1 MSDDLVFAQELAD
14 AADAVTLPRFRAANL
29 RIDTKA
35 DATIVTDADLAA
47 EEEIRRRVQ
56 LERPGEG
63 VLGEEGGDDGG
74 DVRWVVDP
82 IDGTSNFARGMPVWA
97 TLIALER
104 EGTPV
109 VAVASAPALRRRWWA
124 SLGGGAY
131 ADGETIRVSHIVRLE
146 DASVSVTSLR
156 SMTRA
161 GLERQYIRLDHR
173 AWSSR
178 GFGDFWQHVLVAE
191 GAVDV
196 ALDPVLRTWDYV
208 PVQLIVEE
216 AGGRCTDFAGEAPAD
231 GGSFLTTNGALHESA
246 LAALAETESA
256 GRTRGGDYR

>member
-1 MSDDLVFAQELAD
+1 MGDDLAFAHELAD
-14 AADAVTLPRFRAANL
+14 AADSVTMPRFRAADL
-29 RIDTKA
+29 RVDTKP
-35 DATIVTDADLAA
+35 DTTLVTDADRSA
-47 EEEIRRRVQ
+47 EDEIRRLVR
-56 LERPGEG
+56 ERRTGEG
-63 VLGEEGGDDGG
+63 VLGEEGGDDNGRG
-74 DVRWVVDP
+74 DARWVVDP
-82 IDGTSNFARGMPVWA
+82 IDGTSNYARGVPVWA

-104 EGTPV
+104 EGRPV

-124 SLGGGAY
+124 SRGGGSY

-146 DASVSVTSLR
+146 DASVSVTSVP
-156 SMTRA
+156 SMA
-161 GLERQYIRLDHR
+161 KIGLERQYIRLAHH

-178 GFGDFWQHVLVAE
+178 GFGDFWQHLLVAE

-231 GGSFLTTNGALHESA
+231 GGSFLATNGVLHDA
-246 LAALAETESA
+246 VVAALTVPVSA
-256 GRTRGGDYR
+256 